1 MTTFEIAQAL
11 FQYKGQHQIICSE
24 KGYFFENG
32 NRISK
37 DRAIE
42 VLNNFISKKPV
53 TDYLE
58 NWAFNKLNAATQA
71 FFYSLCE
78 QMMEATKDASLL
90 IGVKIGKD
98 IPSIGLAN
106 APRLTNLKKA
116 GVFAHG
122 GRGWLQLTERG
133 RAIFLA
139 TI

>member
-1 MTTFEIAQAL
+1 MNTTAIELAKHGIR
-11 FQYKGQHQIICSE
+11 KS
-24 KGYFFENG
+24 G
-32 NRISK
+32 NFYYQEGKRISS
-37 DRAIE
+37 AQVQE
-42 VLNNFISKKPV
+42 LVATAPTAVEPTAEPANWNF
-53 TDYLE
+53 E
-58 NWAFNKLNAATQA
+58 KLNATTQA

-78 QMMEATKDASLL
+78 QMMEATKDASMVV
-90 IGVKIGKD
+90 GVKIGKD

-139 TI
+139 TV